1 MSISLTAVENKIFRE
16 DKDGV
21 VSIGGIK
28 IDQATRGVLRDE
40 AAYIQRSNFW
50 EIFNA
55 TIKNEAATMAL
66 ITSMN
71 WDHTLSA
78 KQLYYWQQAMEK
90 IMKKL
95 AQ

>member
-1 MSISLTAVENKIFRE
+1 MTEVENKIFKE
-16 DKDGV
+16 EKDGAIT
-21 VSIGGIK
+21 IGGIK
-28 IDQATRGVLRDE
+28 IDHTTRSVLRDE
-40 AAYIQRSNFW
+40 AVYIQRSNFW

-78 KQLYYWQQAMEK
+78 KQLYYWQQVMEK
-90 IMKKL
+90 IIKKL